1 MDYKSSNLHI
11 TVVPTKLAKSASVMV
26 GIKFPTGCHDTL
38 QSLECGSCK
47 CAEAP
52 LSSAFLYAM
61 YLAINATIKKTYA
74 DELNSQVTKL
84 SCNYQNGEFAIVASC
99 TGTVSGIR
107 KALCGIM
114 KGLNPAKIYPA
125 YKHAVKTLSEICD
138 VKLSTDRA
146 IFNHLASVAVK
157 NIESSVRVLVSG
169 KALFKKEQLDAVG
182 NSCASKLKPA
192 KVEGDKTDPKEKSS
206 HSDDDCLVKCKGF
219 SAILVKRY
227 IESSLGVQLNLVDD
241 CLHGS
246 VSLKSAIDKLKDS
259 ERIKRHVGT
268 KYNKFKDDLGNA
280 LVFLATVNNLGDVS
294 TLISYSKT
302 KVSGSSIVKD
312 ISANLK

>member
-26 GIKFPTGCHDTL
+26 GMKFPSGCHDTL
-38 QSLECGSCK
+38 QGLECGSCK
-47 CAEAP
+47 CASAP
-52 LSSAFLYAM
+52 LSSAFLYAL
-61 YLAINATIKKTYA
+61 YLVVNATIKKTYA

-84 SCNYQNGEFAIVASC
+84 SCNYQNGEFAIIASC

-125 YKHAVKTLSEICD
+125 YKHAVKLLSETCE

-146 IFNHLASVAVK
+146 IFNYLADIAVK
-157 NIESSVRVLVSG
+157 NLKSSVKVLISG
-169 KALFKKEQLDAVG
+169 KALFKQEQLDAVG
-182 NSCASKLKPA
+182 ASCLSKLKPS
-192 KVEGDKTDPKEKSS
+192 KVDGDKTDPKEKRA
-206 HSDDDCLVKCKGF
+206 HSDEDCLVKCKGF

-227 IESSLGVQLNLVDD
+227 IESSLGVQLNLVDN

-246 VSLKSAIDKLKDS
+246 ASFKSAIDKLKDAD
-259 ERIKRHVGT
+259 RIKRHVGT
-268 KYNKFKDDLGNA
+268 KYQKFKDDLGNA
-280 LVFLATVNNLGDVS
+280 LVFLATVNGLGDIA
-294 TLISYSKT
+294 TLVSYSKT
-302 KVSGSSIVKD
+302 KVSGASIAKD
-312 ISANLK
+312 ITANLK

>member
-1 MDYKSSNLHI
+1 MEFESKNLHI
-11 TVVPTKLAKSASVMV
+11 SVVPTKLAKSASVMV
-26 GIKFPTGCHDTL
+26 GMKFPTGCHDTL

-61 YLAINATIKKTYA
+61 YLVINATLKKTYA
-74 DELNSQVTKL
+74 DELNSQVTNL
-84 SCNYQNGEFAIVASC
+84 SCNYQNGEFIVVASC

-107 KALCGIM
+107 KALVGIM

-125 YKHAVKTLSEICD
+125 YKHAVKTLSELCD

-146 IFNHLASVAVK
+146 IFNHLADTAVK
-157 NIESSVRVLVSG
+157 SLKSSVRVLVSG

-182 NSCASKLKPA
+182 ASCHAKLNPAS
-192 KVEGDKTDPKEKSS
+192 VEGDKTDPKEKKT
-206 HSDDDCLVKCKGF
+206 HDEDCLVKCKGF
-219 SAILVKRY
+219 TAILVKRY
-227 IESSLGVQLNLVDD
+227 LESSLGVQLCLVDG

-246 VSLKSAIDKLKDS
+246 SSLAGAIEKLKDP
-259 ERIKRHVGT
+259 ERIKRYVGT

-294 TLISYSKT
+294 TLVAYSKT

-312 ISANLK
+312 IVAGLK

>member
-52 LSSAFLYAM
+52 LSSAFLHAM
-61 YLAINATIKKTYA
+61 YLVVNATIKKTYA

-114 KGLNPAKIYPA
+114 KGLNPSKIYPA
-125 YKHAVKTLSEICD
+125 YKHAVKTLSELCD
-138 VKLSTDRA
+138 VKLSADRS
-146 IFNHLASVAVK
+146 IFNYLADVATK
-157 NIESSVRVLVSG
+157 SIKSSVRVLVSG
-169 KALFKKEQLDAVG
+169 KAFFKKEQLEAVG
-182 NSCASKLKPA
+182 QSCANKLNPA
-192 KVEGDKTDPKEKSS
+192 KVDGDKTDPKEKKS
-206 HSDDDCLVKCKGF
+206 HSEDCLVECKGF

-246 VSLKSAIDKLKDS
+246 SSLKSAIEKLKDP

-268 KYNKFKDDLGNA
+268 KYNKFKDDLGNG

-294 TLISYSKT
+294 TLIAYSKT
-302 KVSGSSIVKD
+302 KVTGSSIVKD